1 MSNHLAIAT
10 VTATLQRTLQERIQ
24 SDLYGAR
31 VTTLRPINL
40 GSGPSESGVNIFLYQ
55 VNTNPALHN
64 MDATPFRVKG
74 NPSFRTAALDLYY
87 LFSFYGNDTDL
98 EPQRLLGSTIRT
110 LNDKKIVSV
119 DMVKE
124 TLADSTFS
132 FLQDSNL
139 AEQIQQINILPLD
152 MSLDDLSKTW
162 SAFFQTPYILSVV
175 YKVMVVLIE
184 GEEPWKR
191 ALPVRG
197 RNLGGVTPFPDR
209 PVLEQIIN
217 QTGRFN
223 PIFCD
228 SKLIIRGRN
237 LEHER
242 TKVKIGD
249 YIYVEAQQVT
259 PNEIILDL
267 GAISL
272 ESLRAG
278 VQSLQIIHQI
288 STGVPRTPKAKANL
302 GNAPEYRDVES
313 NVLPFVLCPTIVN
326 INVDSINRNRDE
338 ARTAEI
344 TLTLNFTIG
353 KKQAVVLAM
362 NEWTMEDIPTPVS
375 YLFDAK
381 ARHQDSNSITIR
393 IEKVKAADYLL
404 RLTIDGAES
413 QLDFDINEDSPTF
426 GWYISP
432 KITID

>member
-74 NPSFRTAALDLYY
+74 NPSRRTAALDLYY
-87 LFSFYGNDTDL
+87 LFSFYGNETDL
-98 EPQRLLGSTIRT
+98 EPQRLLGSAIRT
-110 LNDKKIVSV
+110 MNDRRILTAE
-119 DMVKE
+119 MVKE

-139 AEQIQQINILPLD
+139 ADQIQQINVLPMD

-162 SAFFQTPYILSVV
+162 SAFFQTPYILSIV

-184 GEEPWKR
+184 SEEPWKR

-209 PVLEQIIN
+209 PSVEQIIN
-217 QTGRFN
+217 QEGRFN
-223 PIFCD
+223 PIFAHN
-228 SKLIIRGRN
+228 KLIIRGRN
-237 LEHER
+237 LESDR
-242 TKVKIGD
+242 TQIRLGENL
-249 YIYVEAQQVT
+249 YVNPDQVT
-259 PNEIILDL
+259 ENEIILSL
-267 GAISL
+267 GDIPT
-272 ESLRAG
+272 ESLTAG
-278 VQSLQIIHQI
+278 VQSLQVIHQV
-288 STGVPRTPKAKANL
+288 STGLRPTPSNKLNEGKAPL
-302 GNAPEYRDVES
+302 YRNVES
-313 NVLPFVLCPTIVN
+313 NVTPFVLCPTIMDLT
-326 INVDSINRNRDE
+326 VDSINRNRDE
-338 ARTAEI
+338 TRSAEI
-344 TLTLNFTIG
+344 TIVLNLTIG

-362 NEWTMEDIPTPVS
+362 NEWSMEEYPTPVS
-375 YLFDAK
+375 YLFDAPP
-381 ARHQDSNSITIR
+381 REEDSNSITIA
-393 IEKVKAADYLL
+393 IAKVKATDYLL

-413 QLDFDINEDSPTF
+413 QLEFDEDENSETF
-426 GWYISP
+426 GWYIAP
-432 KITID
+432 KVTIN

>member
-55 VNTNPALHN
+55 VSTNPRLHN
-64 MDATPFRVKG
+64 MDATPFRSKG

-87 LFSFYGNDTDL
+87 LLSFYGNDTDL
-98 EPQRLLGSTIRT
+98 EPQRLLGSTLRT
-110 LNDKKIVSV
+110 LNDKRIVTVEMIS
-119 DMVKE
+119 E

-139 AEQIQQINILPLD
+139 ADQIQQISILPMD

-209 PVLEQIIN
+209 PSIQQVFN
-217 QTGRFN
+217 QEGRFN
-223 PIFCD
+223 PIFAD
-228 SKLIIRGRN
+228 STLMIKGRN
-237 LEHER
+237 LESDR
-242 TKVKIGD
+242 TQIRIGENV
-249 YIYVEAQQVT
+249 YVSPQQI
-259 PNEIILDL
+259 NEKEII
-267 GAISL
+267 ISL
-272 ESLRAG
+272 NDIKKESLRAG
-278 VQSLQIIHQI
+278 VQSLQVIHQI
-288 STGVPRTPKAKANL
+288 STGLPTTPRKKANL
-302 GNAPEYRDVES
+302 GDAPQYRNVES
-313 NVLPFVLCPTIVN
+313 NVTPFVLCPTIVEVT
-326 INVDSINRNRDE
+326 VDFVNQNRDE
-338 ARTAEI
+338 TRTAEI
-344 TLTLNFTIG
+344 TFVLNLTIG

-362 NEWTMEDIPTPVS
+362 NEWSMEDSPTPVS
-375 YLFDAK
+375 YLFDAPS
-381 ARHQDSNSITIR
+381 RRQDTNSITIPV
-393 IEKVKAADYLL
+393 EKIKATDYLL

-413 QLDFDINEDSPTF
+413 QLDFDEDENSPSF

-432 KITID
+432 KIIIN